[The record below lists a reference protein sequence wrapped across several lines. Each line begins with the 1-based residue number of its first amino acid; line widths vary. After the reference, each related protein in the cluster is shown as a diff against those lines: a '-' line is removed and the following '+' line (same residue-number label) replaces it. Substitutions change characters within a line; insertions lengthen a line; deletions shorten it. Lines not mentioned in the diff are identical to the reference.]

1 MMLLV
6 YIASGYSIGDKQG
19 NVDRQREMAHILA
32 DYGYC
37 PVPPL
42 VLGHYLEQWR
52 SRPEDEYIA
61 IDFALLAKCDV
72 VLRLEGF
79 SVGADLETAYARSLN
94 IPVVY
99 SVDELRRLIAL

>member
-1 MMLLV
+1 MLLV
-6 YIASGYSIGDKQG
+6 FISSPYTIGDKQE

-61 IDFALLAKCDV
+61 WDIALLAKCDA
-72 VLRLEGF
+72 VLRLEGE
-79 SVGADLETAYARSLN
+79 SVGADLETKYARHLG
-94 IPVVY
+94 IPVCY
-99 SVDELRRLIAL
+99 SVEELSRIIGA